1 MSSCRLLLLVLQLLL
16 LVLVLL
22 LLLLVVELAPL
33 LVLVLPPLLV
43 LVLPPPLL
51 LLPPPP
57 LLLLLLDMNDCI
69 VCWSSASSKRVQQ
82 DLGDLEAVC
91 QDTAVLWPK
100 LLQLPQL
107 PQLALYQLLY
117 SLDTRVASEET
128 VIYVIQSWAAAEQQ
142 QPAQQQMKQLCS
154 TIYLSNCSPLYL
166 VSVLAAWP
174 LLVQCFTPQ
183 DLARAAVCATSV
195 CAINATKDHP
205 PSPAS
210 AAGLAAEQLLI
221 RNRPQSASSGPLDLE
236 HAVPLRQLEAAVTAA
251 LAEGAAQPRL
261 NEAVAYRWSIPA
273 WQGRSFSVWLQAV
286 PATSSPALAAAE
298 AAPPPPAAAA
308 AAAAAAADAAPP
320 PAAVAGS
327 SILTLFVTFGDD
339 MPQDAAGVAGL
350 LVRVLPAPA
359 GANFD
364 DAAEPPAGIAAGNSS
379 APLHRKEHL
388 RMCFS
393 APGFCGVSPFSS
405 YAECERQLRQ
415 KGLVHPDRT
424 LRLQLQLF
432 IKH

>member
-1 MSSCRLLLLVLQLLL
+1 M
-16 LVLVLL
+16 
-22 LLLLVVELAPL
+22 
-33 LVLVLPPLLV
+33 
-43 LVLPPPLL
+43 
-51 LLPPPP
+51 
-57 LLLLLLDMNDCI
+57 
-69 VCWSSASSKRVQQ
+69 
-82 DLGDLEAVC
+82 
-91 QDTAVLWPK
+91 LWPK
-100 LLQLPQL
+100 LLQL

-117 SLDTRVASEET
+117 SLDTRVASKET
-128 VIYVIQSWAAAEQQ
+128 VIYVIQSWAAAQQQ
-142 QPAQQQMKQLCS
+142 QPTQQQMKQLCS

-210 AAGLAAEQLLI
+210 AAGGRALGDLRRALIFTASGTSMFTGLAAEQLLI

-273 WQGRSFSVWLQAV
+273 WQGRSFSVWLQAA
-286 PATSSPALAAAE
+286 PATSSPALAAAGEAASPAAAAAAAE
-298 AAPPPPAAAA
+298 AAPPPP

-327 SILTLFVTFGDD
+327 STLTLFVTFGDD